1 MYIWN
6 IEGLKKDIK
15 VGRLTEKDRFIYMF
29 LTSIF
34 TVLGFE
40 LALRM
45 PVEPRNIWDTISSLS
60 SVLIPILGTFL
71 AYRANGA
78 DNGTDFLGR
87 FFSIS
92 FVVTVRFFALLIPML
107 VLLSAYYM
115 SVITEND
122 ALVSS
127 AEDTLPFIA
136 WLGLLYY
143 HIVKHMGA
151 VTHS

>member
-15 VGRLTEKDRFIYMF
+15 VERLTEKDRFIYMF

-40 LALRM
+40 FALRM
-45 PVEPRNIWDTISSLS
+45 PVEPRNIWDTINSLS

-107 VLLSAYYM
+107 ILLSAYYM
-115 SVITEND
+115 SVATEND

-143 HIVKHMGA
+143 QVVKHMGA
-151 VTHS
+151 VEHS

>member
-40 LALRM
+40 FALRM

-115 SVITEND
+115 SVTTEND
-122 ALVSS
+122 VLVSS

-143 HIVKHMGA
+143 QVVKHMGA
-151 VTHS
+151 VEHS

>member
-29 LTSIF
+29 LTFIF
-34 TVLGFE
+34 TSLCFE
-40 LALRM
+40 IALRT
-45 PVEPRNIWDTISSLS
+45 PVESRNIWDTINSLS
-60 SVLIPILGTFL
+60 SFLIPVLGTFL
-71 AYRANGA
+71 AYRSNGA

-92 FVVTVRFFALLIPML
+92 FVVTVRFCALLIPML
-107 VLLSAYYM
+107 LLLSAYYM
-115 SVITEND
+115 SVASEND

-143 HIVKHMGA
+143 QVVKHVGE

>member
-45 PVEPRNIWDTISSLS
+45 PVEPRNIWDTTSSLS

-143 HIVKHMGA
+143 QIVKHMGA